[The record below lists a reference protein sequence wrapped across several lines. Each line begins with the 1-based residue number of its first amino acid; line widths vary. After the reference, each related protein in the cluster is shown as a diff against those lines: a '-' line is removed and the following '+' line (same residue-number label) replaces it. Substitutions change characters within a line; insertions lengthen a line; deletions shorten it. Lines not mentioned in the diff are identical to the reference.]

1 MIRSDA
7 GRCPV
12 SAQCGILGVAKST
25 CYWVLEHPEAERAD
39 PYEKDVERVWRD
51 RGKVYG
57 ARKIRHALEHEGVTL
72 SRRRINRI
80 MKGNGMAGS
89 CSKAA
94 YRPRPARPN
103 DDPAYVRVG
112 SSWAYVCLPGD
123 LASRQ
128 IAGQSVGVGHDA
140 DLVPAAFAALRFP
153 LDEIEVFHTDRGGEF
168 TGERIERMLDVFGIT
183 RSLSRPGNPYDN
195 AVVESTNRLVKKEL
209 IHRNVYTNVEQ
220 LRSDV
225 NRYVWW
231 YNHQRLHSTL
241 GYLSPVEFTQ
251 QGKTL

>member
-51 RGKVYG
+51 SGKVYG

-89 CSKAA
+89 YSKAA

-103 DDPAYVRVG
+103 DCFASMFVRQVRQCF
-112 SSWAYVCLPGD
+112 SVVWADGFPRC
-123 LASRQ
+123 R
-128 IAGQSVGVGHDA
+128 H
-140 DLVPAAFAALRFP
+140 RFP
-153 LDEIEVFHTDRGGEF
+153 V
-168 TGERIERMLDVFGIT
+168 M
-183 RSLSRPGNPYDN
+183 
-195 AVVESTNRLVKKEL
+195 
-209 IHRNVYTNVEQ
+209 
-220 LRSDV
+220 
-225 NRYVWW
+225 
-231 YNHQRLHSTL
+231 
-241 GYLSPVEFTQ
+241 
-251 QGKTL
+251 